1 MEKEFGWQPGAPDV
15 PAARYGR
22 KMRLLLIEDEAK
34 MRRVL
39 RRGLEAAGYAVDE
52 AEDGQSGLSRGL
64 RDGYDAVVLDI
75 LLPDIDGFEG
85 CRRLRRAE
93 GWTPILMLAALD
105 AVEDRIAGLD
115 AGADDY
121 LAKPFALGELLSRLR
136 ALIRRGRPPR
146 PAVLRCGPLTL
157 DPATRAVSWDGEP
170 VELSRREFALLEF
183 LLHHRN
189 EVVQRNR
196 ILRHVWGDRTE
207 EQTSNIIDAFIKNL
221 RYKLDRRFEQPLIE
235 TVRGVGFRM
244 RCPGEE

>member
-1 MEKEFGWQPGAPDV
+1 
-15 PAARYGR
+15 
-22 KMRLLLIEDEAK
+22 MRLLIIEDEVK
-34 MRRVL
+34 MRGAL

-52 AEDGQSGLSRGL
+52 AEDGYSGLSRAL
-64 RDGYDAVVLDI
+64 DDAYDAIVLDI
-75 LLPDIDGFEG
+75 LLPDVDGFEV

-93 GWTPILMLAALD
+93 VWAPVLMLTALD
-105 AVEDRIAGLD
+105 AIEERIAGLD

-121 LAKPFALGELLSRLR
+121 LVKPFALGELLSRLR
-136 ALIRRGRPPR
+136 AIIRRGRPPR
-146 PAVLRCGPLTL
+146 PAVLACGPLKL

-170 VELSRREFALLEF
+170 IELSRREFSLLEF

-196 ILRHVWGDRTE
+196 ILRHVWGDRPD

-221 RYKLDRRFEQPLIE
+221 RHKLDRRFDQPLIE
-235 TVRGVGFRM
+235 TVRGVGFRL